1 MNNCKL
7 ISGNQYF
14 KMVFL
19 LLARA
24 FGCIVYLKRR
34 ICWKQVLWRKVIGL
48 KLIKVLR
55 GCQERSP

>member
-24 FGCIVYLKRR
+24 FGCIVYLKRK
-34 ICWKQVLWRKVIGL
+34 ISLKQALWRMVIDL
-48 KLIKVLR
+48 KLIEDFRV
-55 GCQERSP
+55 CQDCSP

>member
-19 LLARA
+19 LLARD
-24 FGCIVYLKRR
+24 FGCIVFLKRR
-34 ICWKQVLWRKVIGL
+34 ICWKQVLWWMVIDL
-48 KLIKVLR
+48 RLTEVLR